1 MVGVQWRRVQTS
13 LPFASQ
19 LVRTML
25 RQARFGVLRFLPASC
40 AIAFSIFLGYPV
52 SSVAQ
57 QATIEFNRDIRPIL
71 SEYCFACHGPD
82 KNSRQADLR
91 LDDREAAVASGAI
104 VEGDAAAS
112 LIVERVLTEDPD
124 QVMPPPKT
132 GKKISPEQVELLKRW
147 IQTGASYQPHWAF
160 VPIRR
165 DLQPPPASQ
174 RDSWGR
180 NPIDAFAYQTM
191 LEHGM
196 QPAQE
201 TPALRWLRRVRL
213 DLTGLP
219 PTIDE
224 VREVM
229 ADESEG
235 TREAIVDR
243 LLASDA
249 YAERMAN
256 MWLDVARYADTFGYQ
271 SDVNMNVWPW
281 RDWVIRAFQSNLPY
295 DQFIL
300 WQLAGDLLPNAT
312 LDQKLATAFNR
323 LHRQTNEGGSIEE
336 EFRQVY
342 IADRSVTAG
351 TAFLGLTLEC
361 SRCHDHKYDPI
372 SQRDFYSFA
381 AYFADIDEHGLYS
394 HFTAA
399 TPTPA
404 LNLYAGDQQ
413 EKHEELLQKI
423 RAAEDRLAQIIAL
436 GKKGELALP
445 EGIAASDSETI
456 QSPSE
461 TQPPSATWAFPL
473 DGSELG
479 LFGNA
484 TRFNGDDALSF
495 PLNKPVPED
504 PNKTIQWQ
512 MGRETPFSISLWVH
526 PAQHAS
532 RVVIAHQSV
541 AAEDAAFRGMQ
552 LVLENGKPQFS
563 LIHFWPG
570 NAIRVEAIDPIPL
583 NAWTQIGVR
592 YDGSSTAAG
601 ITLFV
606 DGKSIPIVVV
616 RDQLTRDFRYRGSWG
631 DSNGGSVQISLGARF
646 RDIGFRDGCID
657 ELQIFDWALSAG
669 EMAAL
674 FNRSPE
680 RSEAQKKELMQR
692 IAESWDPFQLRG
704 VPQYDRAV
712 EELQVLRRDENEW
725 ISSVRQ
731 IMTMAQAVQPRR
743 TRVLERGAYDAPRD
757 EVSPQPFVRLTQM
770 DSTSQMDSTLQKES
784 SPRDRLELA
793 RWVISDRNPLTSRVA
808 VNRFWSIFFGRGI
821 VASLED
827 FGSQGQVPTHPEL
840 LDWLASDFQSHG
852 WDVKRLCKQIVLSST
867 YRQSS
872 TPRDIAWET
881 SDPDNRWLAR
891 GPRHRLSAEQV
902 RDAALA
908 ATGLLVPK
916 VGGPSV
922 MPYQPAGLWEE
933 AGTGKSY
940 QQASGDGLYR
950 RSMYT
955 FWRRTAPPPSMLAFD
970 ATSRET
976 CTARRETTTTPLQ
989 ALVLLNDP
997 QYIEAA
1003 RVIAQSSIQSHPK
1016 AERERFQDLALR
1028 LLARPL
1034 TDRELAVVE
1043 QGYREQI
1050 AYFQA
1055 NPEGAKA
1062 FLGVG
1067 EKPVDATLDGND
1079 VAATTVVAETLMCFD
1094 DFVMKR

>member
-1 MVGVQWRRVQTS
+1 
-13 LPFASQ
+13 
-19 LVRTML
+19 ML
-25 RQARFGVLRFLPASC
+25 RQARFGVLRRLTALCRIGF
-40 AIAFSIFLGYPV
+40 AILLVFQVRSFAQE
-52 SSVAQ
+52 SS
-57 QATIEFNRDIRPIL
+57 IEFNRDIRPIL

-91 LDDREAAVASGAI
+91 LDDREVAVSSGAI
-104 VEGDAAAS
+104 VEGDPSAS
-112 LIVERVLTEDPD
+112 TIIERILTDDPD
-124 QVMPPPKT
+124 QLMPPPKT
-132 GKKISPEQVELLKRW
+132 GKKISPEQLELLKRW
-147 IQTGASYQPHWAF
+147 IQSGAIYQPHWAF

-165 DLQPPPASQ
+165 DLEPPTVPQ
-174 RDSWGR
+174 HEPWGR
-180 NPIDAFAYQTM
+180 NTIDAFSYQAL

-196 QPAQE
+196 QPAPE
-201 TPALRWLRRVRL
+201 TSALRWLRRVRI

-235 TREAIVDR
+235 NREAIVDR

-281 RDWVIRAFQSNLPY
+281 RDWVIRAFKSNLPY
-295 DQFIL
+295 DQFVL

-312 LDQKLATAFNR
+312 DEQKLATAFNR

-342 IADRSVTAG
+342 IADRTVTAG

-372 SQRDFYSFA
+372 SQREFYSFA

-394 HFTAA
+394 HFTQA

-404 LNLYAGDQQ
+404 LSLYTGDQK
-413 EKHEELLQKI
+413 EKHDELVQKI
-423 RAAEDRLAQIIAL
+423 RDAENRLAQVVEA
-436 GKKGELALP
+436 GKNGQWKGSTSNAANDASLFPTP
-445 EGIAASDSETI
+445 E
-456 QSPSE
+456 
-461 TQPPSATWAFPL
+461 ATWSFPL
-473 DGSELG
+473 DGSEPG
-479 LFGNA
+479 VFANA
-484 TRFNGDDALSF
+484 TRFNGDDAASF
-495 PLNKPVPED
+495 PLHRPSLDD
-504 PNKTIQWQ
+504 PTKTIQWQ
-512 MGRETPFSISLWVH
+512 LGRETPFSMSLWVR

-532 RVVIAHQSV
+532 RVMIAHQSV

-570 NAIRVEAIDPIPL
+570 NAIRVEAIDPIPV
-583 NAWTQIGVR
+583 NAWTQLGVR

-606 DGKSIPIVVV
+606 DGKSVPVVVV

-631 DSNGGSVQISLGARF
+631 DSNAGSVQISLGARF

-657 ELQIFDWALSAG
+657 ELQIFDWALSSG

-680 RSEAQKKELMQR
+680 RDDAQKKELLQR
-692 IAESWDPFQLRG
+692 VAENWDRFELRG
-704 VPQYDRAV
+704 IPEYDRAV
-712 EELQVLRRDENEW
+712 EELQSLRRDENES
-725 ISSVRQ
+725 ISAVRQ
-731 IMTMAQAVQPRR
+731 IMTMAQAVQPR
-743 TRVLERGAYDAPRD
+743 TTHVLERGAYDAPR
-757 EVSPQPFVRLTQM
+757 EKVSPQPFQKFTQG
-770 DSTSQMDSTLQKES
+770 DSNSPRASS
-784 SPRDRLELA
+784 SPDRLELA

-852 WDVKRLCKQIVLSST
+852 WDIKRLCKQIVLSST

-872 TPRDIAWET
+872 TPRDLAWET

-922 MPYQPAGLWEE
+922 MPYQPPGLW
-933 AGTGKSY
+933 
-940 QQASGDGLYR
+940 
-950 RSMYT
+950 
-955 FWRRTAPPPSMLAFD
+955 
-970 ATSRET
+970 
-976 CTARRETTTTPLQ
+976 
-989 ALVLLNDP
+989 
-997 QYIEAA
+997 
-1003 RVIAQSSIQSHPK
+1003 
-1016 AERERFQDLALR
+1016 
-1028 LLARPL
+1028 
-1034 TDRELAVVE
+1034 
-1043 QGYREQI
+1043 
-1050 AYFQA
+1050 
-1055 NPEGAKA
+1055 
-1062 FLGVG
+1062 
-1067 EKPVDATLDGND
+1067 
-1079 VAATTVVAETLMCFD
+1079 
-1094 DFVMKR
+1094 